1 MTAALATAPATATP
15 APARAPVRRRRKPV
29 AKDSEA
35 PYLRM
40 GHMGSVAGAQ
50 LTGPESSIV
59 TAALAVLTAHLRSHA
74 VAFDGPQAVRDYLL
88 LALATKPHEVFAV
101 MFLDSQHGLI
111 AFEEM
116 FRGTLTQ
123 TSVYPR
129 EVVLRALH
137 HQAEAVVLAHNHPS
151 GNASPSTADESLTRT
166 LKTTLALVDVRVL
179 DHFIVAGLNVT
190 SMAELGMA

>member
-1 MTAALATAPATATP
+1 MNAAAATAPATAAP
-15 APARAPVRRRRKPV
+15 APARTPVRRRRKPV
-29 AKDSEA
+29 VQDCEA

-40 GHMGSVAGAQ
+40 EHMGSVAGVQ

-74 VAFDGPQAVRDYLL
+74 VAFDGPQAVRDH
-88 LALATKPHEVFAV
+88 LALTLATKPHEVFAV
-101 MFLDSQHGLI
+101 LFLDSQHRLI

-137 HQAEAVVLAHNHPS
+137 HQAAAVVLAHNHPS
-151 GNASPSTADESLTRT
+151 GNASPSTADEALTKT
-166 LKTTLALVDVRVL
+166 LKNTLALVDVRVL

-190 SMAELGMA
+190 SMAELGMV

>member
-1 MTAALATAPATATP
+1 MTAALATAPTTATP

-29 AKDSEA
+29 AKDCEA

-50 LTGPESSIV
+50 LTGPESTIV
-59 TAALAVLTAHLRSHA
+59 AAALAVLTAHLRSHA
-74 VAFDGPQAVRDYLL
+74 IGFDGPQAVRDH
-88 LALATKPHEVFAV
+88 LALTLATKPHEVFAV
-101 MFLDSQHGLI
+101 LFLDSQHRLI

-137 HQAEAVVLAHNHPS
+137 HQAAAVVLAHNHPS
-151 GNASPSTADESLTRT
+151 GNAYPSTADEALTKT
-166 LKTTLALVDVRVL
+166 LKNTLALVDVRVL

-190 SMAELGMA
+190 SMAELSMV

>member
-1 MTAALATAPATATP
+1 MTAALATAPTTATP
-15 APARAPVRRRRKPV
+15 APARAPVRRRKPV
-29 AKDSEA
+29 AQDCEA

-40 GHMGSVAGAQ
+40 GRTGSVAGAQ
-50 LTGPESSIV
+50 LTGPETSIV
-59 TAALAVLTAHLRSHA
+59 TAALAVLTAYLRSHS
-74 VAFDGPQAVRDYLL
+74 VRFDGPMAVRDHLTL
-88 LALATKPHEVFAV
+88 TLATKPHEVFAV
-101 MFLDSQHGLI
+101 MFLDSQHRLI

-137 HQAEAVVLAHNHPS
+137 HQAAAVVLAHNHPS
-151 GNASPSTADESLTRT
+151 GCTQPSTADEALTRT

-179 DHFIVAGLNVT
+179 DHFIVAGLNAT
-190 SMAELGMA
+190 SMLELGMV

>member
-1 MTAALATAPATATP
+1 MSVADAPTVEVSAKPAA
-15 APARAPVRRRRKPV
+15 VRRRRKSA
-29 AKDSEA
+29 AKDFEA

-40 GHMGSVAGAQ
+40 VHTGSVAGAQ

-74 VAFDGPQAVRDYLL
+74 VGFDGPQAVRDH
-88 LALATKPHEVFAV
+88 LALTLATKPYEVFAV
-101 MFLDSQHGLI
+101 MFLDSQHRLI

-129 EVVLRALH
+129 EVVIRALH
-137 HQAEAVVLAHNHPS
+137 HQAAAVVLAHNHPS
-151 GNASPSTADESLTRT
+151 GCTQPSTADEALTKT
-166 LKTTLALVDVRVL
+166 LKNTLALVDVRVL
-179 DHFIVAGLNVT
+179 DHFVVGGLSVI
-190 SMAELGMA
+190 SMAEIGLV

>member
-1 MTAALATAPATATP
+1 MTVTLATAPATATP

-29 AKDSEA
+29 AKDCEA

-59 TAALAVLTAHLRSHA
+59 SAALAVLTAYLRSHA

-101 MFLDSQHGLI
+101 LFLDSQHRLI

-137 HQAEAVVLAHNHPS
+137 HQAAAVVLAHNHPS
-151 GNASPSTADESLTRT
+151 GSTQPSTADESLTRT

-190 SMAELGMA
+190 SMAELGMV

>member
-1 MTAALATAPATATP
+1 MTAALATAPAIATP
-15 APARAPVRRRRKPV
+15 APASAPVRRRRKPV
-29 AKDSEA
+29 AKDGSA
-35 PYLRM
+35 AHL
-40 GHMGSVAGAQ
+40 HLVHTGSVAGAQ
-50 LTGPESSIV
+50 LTGPESDIV
-59 TAALAVLTAHLRSHA
+59 TAALAVLATRLRRHSP
-74 VAFDGPQAVRDYLL
+74 VFDGPMAVRNHLV

-129 EVVLRALH
+129 EVVTRALH
-137 HQAEAVVLAHNHPS
+137 HQAAAVILAHNHPS
-151 GNASPSTADESLTRT
+151 GSTQPSDADVALTKT

-179 DHFIVAGLNVT
+179 DHFIVAGLNTT
-190 SMAELGMA
+190 SMLELGMV